1 MLRNYVKT
9 IFRHLYR
16 HRSHTVINVL
26 GLSLGIAFSGIIF
39 LFLRYESTFDH
50 HHAQADRIYRVNTH
64 VQNTDEARRSPFSPR
79 PLAEALRTAF
89 PDNLRV
95 TQTVGALSGQ
105 LRVHLGTNQARLF
118 EEGAILFVDSAFT
131 RTFDYTWLAG
141 DPATAL
147 SVPDGIVFHEG
158 MADKLY
164 PDTPY
169 EDILGEVVELNGQA
183 LLTVT
188 GVIEYPPLNSNLFF
202 TTLINEAAFPPA
214 ESAKDWETLGKR
226 CTFVTLREGEDPEET
241 QASMNELVRRYVPDE
256 ELQQR
261 MSFHLMPLK
270 DLHFAYQ
277 HGKAASLYTIPPFLL
292 WPIGGIGLIMIL
304 VACINFVNLATAQ
317 AFSRSKEVGI
327 RKVLGSPRRQ
337 LFGQFM
343 GETVVVT
350 LIALLIGLGLGE
362 LAVKYFQTL
371 VPFIYLQFAVDHT
384 LVYFVVGIAVVVI
397 VLAGTYP
404 ALVLSGFDP
413 LQAIRHGR
421 QGRGGGARLR
431 KTLVV
436 TQLVVAQFFIMGTIG
451 LAFQF
456 RYLSARHPGFDKDG
470 IITLPFH
477 GEDEAY
483 LRNELLK
490 NPDIQR
496 VSFASGTPISGE
508 VATTFALD
516 TAEPVE
522 QRPMQLKYV
531 DAEFL
536 PTFGIELLAGSN
548 FTEGGSDGLLINET
562 LAQELGFARAEE
574 AVGSF
579 LTVAEVGEPQP
590 IRGVV
595 PDYSNREFERRGD
608 PEAFAYR
615 ADRFAAVNVRTN
627 GTNLPMVTASL
638 ERLWKQRYPERE
650 FSYTFMDDAVKQ
662 RLGEDRLLMGVFGV
676 FAGVAIFICCLGLFG
691 LVSFTLA
698 QKEKEIGIRKVV
710 GASVGSILLLFNRG
724 IAYLMGIAFVVS
736 APLAYLLLQS
746 FLQGNTYKITIG
758 PWIFLIGLL
767 VTLLISL
774 ATTGYQSW
782 RAAQANPVEVLRDE

>member
-64 VQNTDEARRSPFSPR
+64 LQNTNEALRSPFSPH
-79 PLAEALRTAF
+79 PLAEALRTTF

-95 TQTVGALSGQ
+95 TQTVGAVSGQ
-105 LRVHLGTNQARLF
+105 LRVHLGTDQAKLF
-118 EEGAILFVDSAFT
+118 EEGVILFVDSAFT
-131 RTFDYTWLAG
+131 QTFDYTWLAG

-147 SVPDGIVFHEG
+147 SVPNGIVFHEG

-164 PDTPY
+164 PDIPH
-169 EDILGEVVELNGQA
+169 EDILGKVVELNGQT

-202 TTLINEAAFPPA
+202 TTLINEAVLPPT
-214 ESAKDWETLGKR
+214 ESTADWETLGRR
-226 CTFVTLREGEDPEET
+226 CTFLTLREGKVPEET
-241 QASMNELVRRYVPDE
+241 QASLDELVRTYVPDA

-261 MSFHLMPLK
+261 LSFHLMPLK

-292 WPIGGIGLIMIL
+292 WPIAGIGLIMIL

-362 LAVKYFQTL
+362 LAVKYFQKL

-404 ALVLSGFDP
+404 VLVLSGFDP

-436 TQLVVAQFFIMGTIG
+436 TQIVVAQFFIICTIG

-456 RYLSARHPGFDKDG
+456 RYLSARHLGFDKDG
-470 IITLPFH
+470 IITLPYH
-477 GEDEAY
+477 GKDEAY

-490 NPDIQR
+490 NPSIQR

-548 FTEGGSDGLLINET
+548 FTEGGSDGMLINET
-562 LAQELGFARAEE
+562 LAQELGFVRAEE

-595 PDYSNREFERRGD
+595 PDYSNQGFERRGD
-608 PEAFAYR
+608 LEAFAYQ

-627 GTNLPMVTASL
+627 GTNLPAVTASL
-638 ERLWKQRYPERE
+638 ESLWKQRCPERE
-650 FSYTFMDDAVKQ
+650 FRYTFMDDAVKQ

-710 GASVGSILLLFNRG
+710 GASVTSILLLFNRG
-724 IAYLMGIAFVVS
+724 IVRLMGIAFVVS

-746 FLQGNTYKITIG
+746 FLQGNTYRITIG
-758 PWIFLIGLL
+758 PWIFIIGLL

-782 RAAQANPVEVLRDE
+782 RAAQANPVEVLRNK

>member
-1 MLRNYVKT
+1 MFRSYVRT

-26 GLSLGIAFSGIIF
+26 GLSLGIALSGIIF

-50 HHAQADRIYRVNTH
+50 HHARVDRIYRVNTH
-64 VQNTDEARRSPFSPR
+64 VQNVDEALCSPFSPR
-79 PLAEALRTAF
+79 PLAEVLRTAF
-89 PDNLRV
+89 PDDRRV
-95 TQTVGALSGQ
+95 TQTVGARSGQ
-105 LRVHLGTNQARLF
+105 LRVRMGTDQARLF
-118 EEGAILFVDSAFT
+118 EEGSILFVDSAFT

-147 SVPDGIVFHEG
+147 SVPNGIVFQEG

-169 EDILGEVVELNGQA
+169 EDILGETVELNGQT

-202 TTLINEAAFPPA
+202 TTLINEAALPPTEA
-214 ESAKDWETLGKR
+214 AQDWETLGQR
-226 CTFVTLREGEDPEET
+226 CTFVTLRAGEGPEAT
-241 QASMNELVRRYVPDE
+241 QASLNELVRSYVPDE

-261 MSFHLMPLK
+261 LSFHLMPLK
-270 DLHFAYQ
+270 DLHFAYR

-343 GETVVVT
+343 GETAVVT
-350 LIALLIGLGLGE
+350 LVALLIGLGVGE
-362 LAVKYFQTL
+362 LAVKYFQRL
-371 VPFIYLQFAVDHT
+371 VPFIYLQFAIDHT
-384 LVYFVVGIAVVVI
+384 LVYFVVGVAVVVI
-397 VLAGTYP
+397 GLAGTYP

-436 TQLVVAQFFIMGTIG
+436 TQLVVAQFFIMCTIG

-456 RYLSARHPGFDKDG
+456 RYLSERHLGFEQEG

-477 GEDEAY
+477 GKDEGL
-483 LRNELLK
+483 LRNELLQ

-508 VATTFALD
+508 VTTTFALD
-516 TAEPVE
+516 TAGPVE

-536 PTFGIELLAGSN
+536 PTFGIKLLAGSN
-548 FTEGGSDGLLINET
+548 FSEGGSEGLLINET
-562 LAQELGFARAEE
+562 LAQELGYARAEE
-574 AVGSF
+574 AVGRF
-579 LTVAEVGEPQP
+579 LTVAEVGQPQS

-608 PEAFAYR
+608 PEAFVYR
-615 ADRFAAVNVRTN
+615 ADRFTAVNVRTN
-627 GTNLPMVTASL
+627 GENLSAVTAAL
-638 ERLWKQRYPERE
+638 ETLWKQRYPERE

-662 RLGEDRLLMGVFGV
+662 RLGEDRLAVAVFGV

-710 GASVGSILLLFNRG
+710 GASVASIMVLFNGG
-724 IAYLMGIAFVVS
+724 IARLMGVAFVVS

-767 VTLLISL
+767 VTLLIAF

-782 RAAQANPVEVLRDE
+782 RAARANPVDVLRNE

>member
-1 MLRNYVKT
+1 MFKSYVKT

-64 VQNTDEARRSPFSPR
+64 VQNTDEALRSPFTPR

-89 PDNLRV
+89 PDELRI
-95 TQTVGALSGQ
+95 TQTVGALPGQ
-105 LRVHLGTNQARLF
+105 LRVHLGTDQAKLF
-118 EEGAILFVDSAFT
+118 EEGVILFVDSTFI
-131 RTFDYTWLAG
+131 RTFDYAWLAG
-141 DPATAL
+141 DPTTAL
-147 SVPDGIVFHEG
+147 NLPNGIVFHEG

-169 EDILGEVVELNGQA
+169 EDILGEVVELNGQT

-202 TTLINEAAFPPA
+202 TTLVNQAALHQTEAGG
-214 ESAKDWETLGKR
+214 DWEMLGKR
-226 CTFVTLREGEDPEET
+226 CTFITLREGEDPEET
-241 QASMNELVRRYVPDE
+241 QANLDELVKSYVPDE

-261 MSFHLMPLK
+261 LSFHLMPLK

-350 LIALLIGLGLGE
+350 LMAVLIGLGLGE

-371 VPFIYLQFAVDHT
+371 VPFIYLQFAVDHK

-436 TQLVVAQFFIMGTIG
+436 TQLVVAQFFIMCTIG

-456 RYLSARHPGFDKDG
+456 RYLSARHLGFDKEG
-470 IITLPFH
+470 IITLPYH
-477 GEDEAY
+477 GEDEAF

-490 NPDIQR
+490 NPGIQR

-508 VATTFALD
+508 VATTFALN

-536 PTFGIELLAGSN
+536 PTFGIELLAGTN
-548 FTEGGSDGLLINET
+548 FTEGGSDGLLINEA
-562 LAQELGFARAEE
+562 LAQELGFERAEE
-574 AVGSF
+574 AVGHF
-579 LTVAEVGEPQP
+579 LTVAEVGQPQV

-595 PDYSNREFERRGD
+595 TDYSNREFERRGD
-608 PEAFAYR
+608 PEAFAYQ
-615 ADRFAAVNVRTN
+615 ADHFAAVNVRTN
-627 GTNLPMVTASL
+627 GVNLPAVTASL
-638 ERLWKQRYPERE
+638 ESLWKQRYPERE
-650 FSYTFMDDAVKQ
+650 FSYTFMDDAVKH

-710 GASVGSILLLFNRG
+710 GASVASIMVLFNRG
-724 IAYLMGIAFVVS
+724 IARLMGIAFVVS

-746 FLQGNTYKITIG
+746 FLQGNTYKIMLG
-758 PWIFLIGLL
+758 PWIFVIGLL
-767 VTLLISL
+767 VTLLIAF

-782 RAAQANPVEVLRDE
+782 RAAQANPVDVLRNE

>member
-1 MLRNYVKT
+1 MLKNHLKS

-64 VQNTDEARRSPFSPR
+64 VQNTDNLLRSPFTPH

-89 PDNLRV
+89 SNAQHV
-95 TQTVGALSGQ
+95 TQTVGPLPGQ
-105 LRVHLGTNQARLF
+105 LRVHLDTDKTKLF
-118 EEGAILFVDSAFT
+118 EEGIILFVDSAFT
-131 RTFDYTWLAG
+131 QTFDYTWLAG

-147 SVPDGIVFHEG
+147 KAPNGIVFHEG
-158 MADKLY
+158 MAGKLY

-169 EDILGEVVELNGQA
+169 EDILGEVVELNGQT

-202 TTLINEAAFPPA
+202 TTLISEAALPRT
-214 ESAKDWETLGKR
+214 ETGEDWETLGKR
-226 CTFVTLREGEDPEET
+226 CTFVTLPEGKGPEGI
-241 QASMNELVRRYVPDE
+241 QASLDELVRSYVPDE
-256 ELQQR
+256 ALQQR
-261 MSFHLMPLK
+261 LSFHLMPLK
-270 DLHFAYQ
+270 DVHFAYRYR
-277 HGKAASLYTIPPFLL
+277 KAASLYTIPTFLL

-317 AFSRSKEVGI
+317 AFGRSKEVGI

-362 LAVKYFQTL
+362 LAVKYFQQL

-384 LVYFVVGIAVVVI
+384 LVYFIVGIAVMVI

-436 TQLVVAQFFIMGTIG
+436 TQLVVAQFFIMCTIG

-456 RYLSARHPGFDKDG
+456 RYLSERHLGFEKEG
-470 IITLPFH
+470 IIILPYH
-477 GEDEAY
+477 GKDEA
-483 LRNELLK
+483 LLQNELLK
-490 NPDIQR
+490 NPGIQR
-496 VSFASGTPISGE
+496 VSFASGTPISGA
-508 VATTFALD
+508 VATTFAVD
-516 TAEPVE
+516 TGDQIE

-536 PTFGIELLAGSN
+536 PTFGIDLIAGSN
-548 FTEGGSDGLLINET
+548 FSEGGSDGLLVNEA

-574 AVGSF
+574 AVGYF
-579 LTVAEVGEPQP
+579 LTVTEVGHPQP
-590 IRGVV
+590 ILGVV
-595 PDYSNREFERRGD
+595 PDYSNQEFERRGD
-608 PEAFAYR
+608 PEAFVYR
-615 ADRFAAVNVRTN
+615 TDRFTAVNVRTY
-627 GTNLPMVTASL
+627 GANLSAVTASL
-638 ERLWKQRYPERE
+638 EALWKQRYPERE

-662 RLGEDRLLMGVFGV
+662 RLGEDQLFVWVFGV
-676 FAGVAIFICCLGLFG
+676 FAGIAIFICCLGLFG

-724 IAYLMGIAFVVS
+724 IARLMLVAFVVS
-736 APLAYLLLQS
+736 APLAYWLLQS
-746 FLQGNTYKITIG
+746 FLQGNTYKITLG
-758 PWIFLIGLL
+758 PWIFVIGLL
-767 VTLLISL
+767 VTLLISFT
-774 ATTGYQSW
+774 TTGYQSW
-782 RAAQANPVEVLRDE
+782 RAARANPVDVLRNE